1 MRQRLQELGAD
12 HLGGPFDGAAGE
24 GLDIVSGKVSGKRV
38 TMNINRSKLSG
49 AMTARIPN
57 ANAMNVAVSVR
68 VDDQM
73 IRVIGMDLKRV
84 EGGPVGDVAAE

>member
-1 MRQRLQELGAD
+1 
-12 HLGGPFDGAAGE
+12 
-24 GLDIVSGKVSGKRV
+24 
-38 TMNINRSKLSG
+38 MNINRSKLSG

-73 IRVIGMDLKRV
+73 VRVIGMDLKRV